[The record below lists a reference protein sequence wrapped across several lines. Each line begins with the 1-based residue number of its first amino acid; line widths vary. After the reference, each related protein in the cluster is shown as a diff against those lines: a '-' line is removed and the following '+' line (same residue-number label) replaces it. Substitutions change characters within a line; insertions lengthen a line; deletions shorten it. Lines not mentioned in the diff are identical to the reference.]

1 MPRRTTRQHGKAVW
15 CHGAAG
21 YEAPVTETHSCV
33 THLCSIG
40 GMDSFTETGANWV
53 NNSLHPCFILYFN
66 YNRNMETNDV
76 LNALSALAH
85 ETRLAIFRL
94 LVETGP
100 EGLPVGRIGERLG
113 TPSTTLSF
121 HLKELAH
128 ADLVTM
134 RHEGRFIY
142 CSANFATMNGLLAY
156 LTENC
161 CGTGMAFVPVC
172 EPVACR
178 PPRKEEAV

>member
-1 MPRRTTRQHGKAVW
+1 
-15 CHGAAG
+15 
-21 YEAPVTETHSCV
+21 
-33 THLCSIG
+33 
-40 GMDSFTETGANWV
+40 
-53 NNSLHPCFILYFN
+53 
-66 YNRNMETNDV
+66 METNDV

-172 EPVACR
+172 EPVACQ
-178 PPRKEEAV
+178 PLRKEEAV

>member
-1 MPRRTTRQHGKAVW
+1 
-15 CHGAAG
+15 
-21 YEAPVTETHSCV
+21 
-33 THLCSIG
+33 
-40 GMDSFTETGANWV
+40 
-53 NNSLHPCFILYFN
+53 
-66 YNRNMETNDV
+66 METK
-76 LNALSALAH
+76 NALTALAALAQ
-85 ETRLAIFRL
+85 ETRLAVFRL

-100 EGLPVGRIGERLG
+100 EGLPVGKIGERLG
-113 TPSTTLSF
+113 IAPATLSF

-161 CGTGMAFVPVC
+161 CGGTGTYMPVC
-172 EPVACR
+172 EPVACQ
-178 PPRKEEAV
+178 PPRKEAS